1 MKLNIPEFLAGTFLF
16 ERLCSDEIQAL
27 CRDIKPEICDFSK
40 NGTVLCR
47 ESYERRLGFVVS
59 GEIEVRRKREDG
71 ALIPLNNL
79 TKGAS
84 FGILSLFS
92 KDEEFPTE
100 IVAKKASTVLFLTKA
115 DVTSL
120 ISKSPAVS
128 INVIEFLSERVAFLN
143 RKLGTFSAASVE
155 DKLKRFIQAEGR
167 RLGNE
172 FPLNCKKTAEKLGV
186 GRASLYRALEH
197 LQSVGYIKFCD
208 RKINILHQ
216 ETKGTKK

>member
-1 MKLNIPEFLAGTFLF
+1 MNLNVTEFLARTFLF
-16 ERLCSDEIQAL
+16 KGICGEKIQAL
-27 CRDIKPEICDFSK
+27 CRNIEPEICVFSK
-40 NGTVLCR
+40 NDTVLCQ

-59 GEIEVRRKREDG
+59 GEIEVRREREDG

-79 TKGAS
+79 TDGGS

-100 IVAKKASTVLFLTKA
+100 IVAKKASTVLFLTES
-115 DVTSL
+115 DVTAL
-120 ISKSPAVS
+120 IRKSPEVS
-128 INVIEFLSERVAFLN
+128 IKVIEFLAERVAFLN

-197 LQSVGYIKFCD
+197 LESIGYIKFYD
-208 RKINILHQ
+208 RKINILQ
-216 ETKGTKK
+216 ETKGTEK